1 MRIIMSTPTIPL
13 VPLRTRFPNRYTGG
27 YDSSTTT
34 QQLKQNTIAASKVS
48 TNKNTDGSATALWK
62 NAGIAVVP
70 ALLNAPTITA
80 TTTTTTT
87 IAPTTIAPTTI
98 APTTIAPTTIAPT
111 TIAPTTIAPTT
122 IAPTTIAPTTIAP
135 TTIAPTTI
143 AYQTSAD
150 LWSYEVNNTAQYTIR
165 QGTSIS
171 LTLVASST
179 SNPELP
185 YLSLNPAG
193 GAISLTNYR
202 FRSDGSIYL
211 DCSQNATCIIRDG
224 QDTYTLTALSNGQH
238 SLPPDIFGYNIPTTF
253 SATTQFLEVRL
264 PLAKIS
270 VADYRANPIGF
281 WWFRI
286 N

>member
-1 MRIIMSTPTIPL
+1 MSTPTIPT
-13 VPLRTRFPNRYTGG
+13 VPVRKRFPNRYTGG
-27 YDSSTTT
+27 YDSSITT
-34 QQLKQNTIAASKVS
+34 QRLKQNTIVASKVS
-48 TNKNTDGSATALWK
+48 TNKNTNGSATALWK
-62 NAGIAVVP
+62 NAGISVVP
-70 ALLNAPTITA
+70 ITIAP

-87 IAPTTIAPTTI
+87 IAPTTTTTTTTTTTIASTTTTTI
-98 APTTIAPTTIAPT
+98 APTTTTTTTTIAPT
-111 TIAPTTIAPTT
+111 TTTTIAPTT
-122 IAPTTIAPTTIAP
+122 TTTIAPTTTIEP
-135 TTIAPTTI
+135 TT

-171 LTLVASST
+171 FTLIASST
-179 SNPELP
+179 SDPDLP

-193 GAISLTNYR
+193 GAISLTNYI
-202 FRSDGSIYL
+202 FRSDGSIYF
-211 DCSQNATCIIRDG
+211 DCSQNATCIITDG

-238 SLPPDIFGYNIPTTF
+238 SLPSDIFGYRAPSAF
-253 SATTQFLEVRL
+253 SATTQFLLVRL